1 MDLTIIPEKL
11 RTDENSIYL
20 LCIIDQ
26 FSKFANAYILNSKK
40 TDIIFCNIKS
50 FINAFGKPNTLH
62 SDNGKEFF
70 NELINSFC
78 NENSIKFIY
87 GSPFHPRVKDV

>member
-11 RTDENSIYL
+11 RTDEKSIYL

-40 TDIIFCNIKS
+40 SDIILGYIKS
-50 FINAFGKPNTLH
+50 FINAYGKTNTLH
-62 SDNGKEFF
+62 SDNGKEFC
-70 NELINSFC
+70 NELINSYC
-78 NENSIKFIY
+78 KENTIKFI
-87 GSPFHPRVKDV
+87 H